1 MTYKV
6 LIVDDEKPAREEL
19 KYILAGIKDIEVCGE
34 CSNGNDALQF
44 LKSNEVNLVFLD
56 IEMPGMGGVECA
68 KKINKIPNAPKVV
81 FSTGFEQFAI
91 QAFELEAFDY
101 ILKPYV
107 DERIYKT
114 IKRFFDYE
122 TQNKNGNS
130 NNSNIYKKNKITL
143 QTADHLI
150 VFDAVDDIVII
161 KTEDKSSLFYTTSG
175 IIKTSFLLKEAEE
188 KLGNFGFIRT
198 HKSFIVNVNMIR
210 EVVPYFNDTFLLIM
224 KHYEKEEVPVSRH
237 FMKSFKNAIGLKN

>member
-1 MTYKV
+1 M
-6 LIVDDEKPAREEL
+6 
-19 KYILAGIKDIEVCGE
+19 
-34 CSNGNDALQF
+34 
-44 LKSNEVNLVFLD
+44 
-56 IEMPGMGGVECA
+56 
-68 KKINKIPNAPKVV
+68 
-81 FSTGFEQFAI
+81 
-91 QAFELEAFDY
+91 
-101 ILKPYV
+101 